1 MISLSLYD
9 LLWNLPVAVSPKN
22 KAERVPMNYTVQHI
36 AEITNAQVIGDG
48 NLVIRNIAYDSRI
61 IYSTKNTAFI
71 AINTHKNSGEK
82 FIESAID
89 RGINVIISE
98 HHYPDFE
105 NITWIIVENSVE
117 FLQKLA
123 KYHFENSHL
132 QSIGIT
138 GSNGKTI
145 LKEWLYQCLWNE
157 FPTVKSPKSFNSQ
170 IGLPLSLLQINS
182 THKLGIF
189 EVGISKPDEM
199 EKLENIFHPQIGLLT
214 HIGTAHAANFS
225 SEEELI
231 DEKIRLFKDSEVI
244 IYNGDNSS
252 VDQKIKKSYSGRKLI
267 SYGIKKENNVFIKS
281 NISRDENI
289 IVEYFG
295 EEISFPAHQRDE
307 ATLTNAMAL
316 ITVLKELNIE
326 NKKIVEKI
334 NLLKAVE
341 MRLESIEGVKGN
353 IIINDSFNLDLD
365 SLKTALQFL
374 KEYNKSKKSLVL
386 TDIVGVNVN
395 SQELYE
401 EVSELV
407 NEQHFDSVFL
417 IGDEISKFSEL
428 FKAKTYTFIDTK
440 ELIESK
446 HLTEIENQIV
456 LLKGARKFEI
466 EKLKDILELRKHDTV
481 LEVNLNAILHN
492 INYHK
497 SLLKPGTK
505 MMAMVKANAYGLG
518 SFEVSE
524 FLQHHHIDYLG
535 VAYADEGV
543 ELRKKGITTP
553 IIVMNP
559 EQHSYQTIIEYDLEP
574 EIYSFRVLELFYEA
588 VQKSGYD
595 KKYPIHIKLE
605 TGMHRLGFKDFEL
618 DQLSET
624 LSEKN
629 LKVQSMFS
637 HLSSS
642 DMPEERAFT
651 LKQFE
656 VFEKNSS
663 YLIEKLGYT
672 PIRHI
677 LNSSGITS
685 YSEHQYDMVRIGIGM
700 LGESSDHEIQKQ
712 LQSVVSFKTV
722 ISQISMVEGGESVGY
737 SRRYKADHLTRIA
750 TVPVGYADGIPRL
763 IGNQVGSLGVNKTL
777 APIVGNICMDM
788 MMINVDNIPN
798 VKEGDTVTV
807 FNAKPSLKEF
817 AGYCKTITYEVLT
830 SISPRVK
837 RIYIK
842 D

>member
-1 MISLSLYD
+1 
-9 LLWNLPVAVSPKN
+9 
-22 KAERVPMNYTVQHI
+22 MNYTVQQI
-36 AEITNAQVIGDG
+36 AKITNAEVIGDK
-48 NLVIRNIAYDSRI
+48 NLVVKNIAYDSRI
-61 IYSTKNTAFI
+61 IYSIKNTAFI

-82 FIESAID
+82 FIETAID
-89 RGINVIISE
+89 RGINIIISE
-98 HHYPDFE
+98 HQYPQFE
-105 NITWIIVENSVE
+105 DITWIIVKNSVD
-117 FLQKLA
+117 FLQQLA

-132 QSIGIT
+132 RSIGIT

-170 IGLPLSLLQINS
+170 IGLPLSLLQINDS
-182 THKLGIF
+182 HELGIF
-189 EVGISKPDEM
+189 EVGISHPNEM

-214 HIGTAHAANFS
+214 HIGNAHAANFS

-231 DEKIRLFKDSEVI
+231 NEKIKLFKDSEII
-244 IYNGDNSS
+244 IYNGDHSL
-252 VDQKIKKSYSGRKLI
+252 VDQKIKKLYADKKLI
-267 SYGIKKENNVFIKS
+267 SYGFKKENQVFIKK
-281 NISRDENI
+281 NTKDENI
-289 IVEYFG
+289 IVDYFG

-307 ATLTNAMAL
+307 STLTNATAL
-316 ITVLKELNIE
+316 IAVLKVLQVE

-341 MRLESIEGVKGN
+341 MRLEAIEGIKGN
-353 IIINDSFNLDLD
+353 IVINDSFNLDLD

-374 KEYNKSKKSLVL
+374 KEYNKPKKSLVL
-386 TDIVGVNVN
+386 TDIVGVNTN

-407 NEQHFDSVFL
+407 NEQNFDSVFL
-417 IGDEISKFSEL
+417 VGDEISKFSEL
-428 FKAKTYTFIDTK
+428 FKSKTYTFIDTK

-446 HLTEIENQIV
+446 YLSEIENQII

-481 LEVNLNAILHN
+481 LEINLNAILHN

-497 SLLKPGTK
+497 SLLKPTTK

-518 SFEVSE
+518 SYEISE

-535 VAYADEGV
+535 VAFADEGV

-559 EQHSYQTIIEYDLEP
+559 EQHSYQTIIEYNLEP

-624 LSEKN
+624 LSDKN
-629 LKVQSMFS
+629 LKVQSLFS

-642 DMPEERAFT
+642 DMPEEREFT
-651 LKQFE
+651 MNQFK
-656 VFEKNSS
+656 VFDKNSS
-663 YLIEKLGYT
+663 YLIEKIGYA
-672 PIRHI
+672 PLRHI

-685 YSEHQYDMVRIGIGM
+685 YTDHQYDMVRIGIGM
-700 LGESSDHEIQKQ
+700 LGESPDAEIQKQ

-722 ISQISMVEGGESVGY
+722 ISQISMVEDGESVGY
-737 SRRYKADHLTRIA
+737 SRRFKADHLTKIA
-750 TVPVGYADGIPRL
+750 TIPVGYADGIPRL
-763 IGNQVGSLGVNKTL
+763 IGNQVGSLGVNKILT
-777 APIVGNICMDM
+777 PIVGNICMDM
-788 MMINVDNIPN
+788 MMINVENVPN
-798 VKEGDTVTV
+798 VKEGDMVTV

>member
-1 MISLSLYD
+1 
-9 LLWNLPVAVSPKN
+9 
-22 KAERVPMNYTVQHI
+22 MNYTVQHI
-36 AEITNAQVIGDG
+36 AEITNAQIIGDG
-48 NLVIRNIAYDSRI
+48 NLLIKNIAYDSRI

-89 RGINVIISE
+89 RGISVIISE
-98 HHYPDFE
+98 HHYPEFE

-182 THKLGIF
+182 SYQLGIF
-189 EVGISKPDEM
+189 EVGISKPHEM

-231 DEKIRLFKDSEVI
+231 DEKIRLFKNSGVI
-244 IYNGDNSS
+244 IYNGDHSL
-252 VDQKIKKSYSGRKLI
+252 VDQKIKKSYSDKKLI
-267 SYGIKKENNVFIKS
+267 SYGFKKENQVFINS
-281 NISRDENI
+281 NISKDENI
-289 IVEYFG
+289 IVQYFD
-295 EEISFPAHQRDE
+295 EEISFPVYQRDE

-341 MRLESIEGVKGN
+341 MRLEAIEGIKGN
-353 IIINDSFNLDLD
+353 IVINDSFNLDLD

-374 KEYNKSKKSLVL
+374 NEYNKSKKSLVL
-386 TDIVGVNVN
+386 TDIVGVNSN
-395 SQELYE
+395 AKELYE

-446 HLTEIENQIV
+446 YLTEIENQII

-466 EKLKDILELRKHDTV
+466 ERLKDILELRKHDTV

-497 SLLKPGTK
+497 SLLKSGTK

-518 SFEVSE
+518 SYEVSE

-535 VAYADEGV
+535 VAYVDEGV

-559 EQHSYQTIIEYDLEP
+559 EQHSYQTIIEYNLEP
-574 EIYSFRVLELFYEA
+574 EIYSFRVLDLFYEA
-588 VQKSGYD
+588 VQRSGYD

-624 LSEKN
+624 LSQKN
-629 LKVQSMFS
+629 VKVQSMFS

-642 DMPEERAFT
+642 DMPEEKEFT
-651 LKQFE
+651 LKQLE

-677 LNSSGITS
+677 LNSAGITS
-685 YSEHQYDMVRIGIGM
+685 YKEHQYDMVRIGIGM
-700 LGESSDHEIQKQ
+700 LGESADPEIQKQ
-712 LQSVVSFKTV
+712 LRSVVSFKTV
-722 ISQISMVEGGESVGY
+722 ISQISTVENGESVGY
-737 SRRYKADHLTRIA
+737 SRRYKADHATRIA
-750 TVPVGYADGIPRL
+750 TIPVGYADGIPRL
-763 IGNQVGSLGVNKTL
+763 IGNQVGNVGINKTL

-788 MMINVDNIPN
+788 MMINVDHIPN

-807 FNAKPSLKEF
+807 FNAQPSLKEF

>member
-1 MISLSLYD
+1 
-9 LLWNLPVAVSPKN
+9 
-22 KAERVPMNYTVQHI
+22 MNYTVQHI
-36 AEITNAQVIGDG
+36 AEITNAQIIGDG
-48 NLVIRNIAYDSRI
+48 NLMIKNIAYDSRI

-98 HHYPDFE
+98 HHHPDFE
-105 NITWIIVENSVE
+105 NITWIIVKNSVE

-182 THKLGIF
+182 SYKLGIF
-189 EVGISKPDEM
+189 EVGISKPHEM
-199 EKLENIFHPQIGLLT
+199 EKLEDMFHPQIGLLT

-225 SEEELI
+225 SEEQLI
-231 DEKIRLFKDSEVI
+231 DEKISLFKNSEVI
-244 IYNGDNSS
+244 IYNGDNSL
-252 VDQKIKKSYSGRKLI
+252 VEQKIKKSYSDKKLI
-267 SYGIKKENNVFIKS
+267 SYGFKKENQVFIKS
-281 NISRDENI
+281 NISKDDNI
-289 IVEYFG
+289 IVDYFD

-316 ITVLKELNIE
+316 ITVLKELNVE

-341 MRLESIEGVKGN
+341 MRLEAIEGIKGN
-353 IIINDSFNLDLD
+353 IVINDSFNLDLD

-374 KEYNKSKKSLVL
+374 NEYNKSKKSLVL
-386 TDIVGVNVN
+386 TDIVGVSTNTK
-395 SQELYE
+395 ELYE

-417 IGDEISKFSEL
+417 IGDEISNFSEL

-446 HLTEIENQIV
+446 HLTEIENQII

-466 EKLKDILELRKHDTV
+466 ERLKDILELRKHDTV

-518 SFEVSE
+518 SYEVSE

-535 VAYADEGV
+535 VAYVDEGV

-559 EQHSYQTIIEYDLEP
+559 EQHSYQTIIEYNLEP

-624 LSEKN
+624 LSQKN

-642 DMPEERAFT
+642 DMPEEKEFT
-651 LKQFE
+651 LRQLE
-656 VFEKNSS
+656 VFQKNSS

-672 PIRHI
+672 PLRHI
-677 LNSSGITS
+677 LNSAGITS
-685 YSEHQYDMVRIGIGM
+685 YKDHQHDMVRIGIGM
-700 LGESSDHEIQKQ
+700 LGESADPEIQKQ

-722 ISQISMVEGGESVGY
+722 ISQISTVENGESVGY
-737 SRRYKADHLTRIA
+737 SRRYKADHPTRIA
-750 TVPVGYADGIPRL
+750 TIPVGYADGIPRL
-763 IGNQVGSLGVNKTL
+763 IGNQVGNVGVNKTL

>member
-1 MISLSLYD
+1 
-9 LLWNLPVAVSPKN
+9 
-22 KAERVPMNYTVQHI
+22 MNYTVQHI
-36 AEITNAQVIGDG
+36 AEITNAQIIGDG
-48 NLVIRNIAYDSRI
+48 NLMIKNIAYDSRI

-71 AINTHKNSGEK
+71 AINTPKNSGEK

-98 HHYPDFE
+98 HHYQEFE
-105 NITWIIVENSVE
+105 NITWLIVENSVE

-182 THKLGIF
+182 SHQLGIF
-189 EVGISKPDEM
+189 EVGISKPHEM
-199 EKLENIFHPQIGLLT
+199 EKLEDMFHPQIGLLT

-225 SEEELI
+225 SEEQLI
-231 DEKIRLFKDSEVI
+231 DEKICLFKNSEVI
-244 IYNGDNSS
+244 IYNGDNSL
-252 VDQKIKKSYSGRKLI
+252 VEQKIKKSYSDKKLI
-267 SYGIKKENNVFIKS
+267 SYGFKKDNQVFIKN
-281 NISRDENI
+281 NISKDDNI

-341 MRLESIEGVKGN
+341 MRLEAIEGIKGN
-353 IIINDSFNLDLD
+353 IVINDSFNLDLD

-374 KEYNKSKKSLVL
+374 NEYNKSKKSLVL
-386 TDIVGVNVN
+386 TDIVGVNSN
-395 SQELYE
+395 AKELYE

-446 HLTEIENQIV
+446 YLTEIENQII

-466 EKLKDILELRKHDTV
+466 ERLKDILELRKHDTV

-497 SLLKPGTK
+497 SLLNPETK

-518 SFEVSE
+518 SYEVSE

-535 VAYADEGV
+535 VAYVDEGV

-559 EQHSYQTIIEYDLEP
+559 EQHSYQTIIEYNLEP

-624 LSEKN
+624 LSQKN

-642 DMPEERAFT
+642 DMPEEKEFT
-651 LKQFE
+651 LKQLE

-663 YLIEKLGYT
+663 YLIEKLEYT
-672 PIRHI
+672 PLRHI

-685 YSEHQYDMVRIGIGM
+685 YTNYQFDMVRIGIGM
-700 LGESSDHEIQKQ
+700 LGESPDNEIQKQ

-722 ISQISMVEGGESVGY
+722 ISQISMVENGESVGY
-737 SRRYKADHLTRIA
+737 SRRYKADHPTRIA
-750 TVPVGYADGIPRL
+750 TIPVGYADGIPRL
-763 IGNQVGSLGVNKTL
+763 IGNQVGNVGVNKTL

>member
-1 MISLSLYD
+1 
-9 LLWNLPVAVSPKN
+9 
-22 KAERVPMNYTVQHI
+22 MNYTIQHI

-48 NLVIRNIAYDSRI
+48 NILIKNIAYDSRI

-98 HHYPDFE
+98 HHYPEFE

-182 THKLGIF
+182 SYQLGIF
-189 EVGISKPDEM
+189 EVGISKPHEM

-231 DEKIRLFKDSEVI
+231 DEKIRLFKNSEVI
-244 IYNGDNSS
+244 IYNGDNSL
-252 VDQKIKKSYSGRKLI
+252 VDQKIKNSYSDKKLI
-267 SYGIKKENNVFIKS
+267 SYGFKKENNVFINS
-281 NISRDENI
+281 NISKDENI

-295 EEISFPAHQRDE
+295 EEISFPVHQRDE
-307 ATLTNAMAL
+307 STLTNAMAL
-316 ITVLKELNIE
+316 ITVLKELNVE

-341 MRLESIEGVKGN
+341 MRLEAIEGIKGN
-353 IIINDSFNLDLD
+353 IVINDSFNLDLD

-374 KEYNKSKKSLVL
+374 NEYNKSKKSLVL
-386 TDIVGVNVN
+386 TDIVGVNSN
-395 SQELYE
+395 AKELYE

-417 IGDEISKFSEL
+417 IGDEISNFSEL

-446 HLTEIENQIV
+446 YLTELENQII

-466 EKLKDILELRKHDTV
+466 ERLKDILELRKHDTV

-497 SLLKPGTK
+497 SLLRPGTK

-518 SFEVSE
+518 SYEVSE

-535 VAYADEGV
+535 VAYVDEGV

-559 EQHSYQTIIEYDLEP
+559 EQHSYQTIIEYNLEP

-624 LSEKN
+624 LSQKN
-629 LKVQSMFS
+629 VKIQSMFS

-642 DMPEERAFT
+642 DMPEEKEFT
-651 LKQFE
+651 LKQLE
-656 VFEKNSS
+656 IFEKNSS

-677 LNSSGITS
+677 LNSAGITS
-685 YSEHQYDMVRIGIGM
+685 YKDHQHDMVRIGIGM
-700 LGESSDHEIQKQ
+700 LGESADPEIQKQ
-712 LQSVVSFKTV
+712 LRSVVSFKTV
-722 ISQISMVEGGESVGY
+722 ISQISTVENGESVGY
-737 SRRYKADHLTRIA
+737 SRRYKADHPTRIA
-750 TVPVGYADGIPRL
+750 TIPVGYADGIPRL
-763 IGNQVGSLGVNKTL
+763 IGNQVGNVGVNKTL

>member
-1 MISLSLYD
+1 
-9 LLWNLPVAVSPKN
+9 
-22 KAERVPMNYTVQHI
+22 MNYTINQI
-36 AEITNAQVIGDG
+36 ADITNAKIIGKE
-48 NLVIRNIAYDSRI
+48 NLIIKNIAFDSRI

-71 AINTHKNSGEK
+71 AINTSKNSGEK

-98 HHYPDFE
+98 HHYSQFE

-123 KYHFENSHL
+123 KYHFKNSHIK
-132 QSIGIT
+132 SIGIT

-170 IGLPLSLLQINS
+170 IGLPLSLLQIND

-199 EKLENIFHPQIGLLT
+199 EKLENIFQPQIGLLT
-214 HIGTAHAANFS
+214 HIGTAHLANFK
-225 SEEELI
+225 SEEDLI
-231 DEKIRLFKDSEVI
+231 NEKVQLFKDSEVI
-244 IYNGDNSS
+244 IYNGDNPLVDKKLNDLYSS
-252 VDQKIKKSYSGRKLI
+252 KKLI
-267 SYGIKKENNVFIKS
+267 SYGLSDSNQVYFKN
-281 NISRDENI
+281 NISKDEKF
-289 IVEYFG
+289 VVHYFG
-295 EEISFPAHQRDE
+295 EEISFPVHQRDE
-307 ATLTNAMAL
+307 ATLTNVLAL
-316 ITVLKELNIE
+316 ITVLKELGIE
-326 NKKIVEKI
+326 NQNIIEKI
-334 NLLKAVE
+334 NALKAVE
-341 MRLESIEGVKGN
+341 MRLEAIEGQKNN
-353 IIINDSFNLDLD
+353 IVINDSFNLDLD

-374 KEYNKSKKSLVL
+374 NEYKKPKKSLVL
-386 TDIVGVNVN
+386 TDIVGVNSN
-395 SQELYE
+395 SKELYD

-407 NEQHFDSVFL
+407 NEQKFDSVFL
-417 IGDEISKFSEL
+417 IGDEISKFSDL
-428 FKAKTYTFIDTK
+428 FKAKTHTFINTQ
-440 ELIESK
+440 ELIDSK
-446 HLTEIENQIV
+446 HLTEIENQII

-466 EKLKDILELRKHDTV
+466 EKVKDLLELRKHDTV
-481 LEVNLNAILHN
+481 LEINLNALLHN

-497 SLLKPGTK
+497 SLLKPATK

-518 SFEVSE
+518 SYEISE

-535 VAYADEGV
+535 VAFVDEGV
-543 ELRKKGITTP
+543 ELRKKGITIP
-553 IIVMNP
+553 IVVMNP
-559 EQHSYQTIIEYDLEP
+559 EQHSYDTVIQYNLEP

-588 VQKSGYD
+588 IQKSGYD
-595 KKYPIHIKLE
+595 KNYPIHIKLE

-618 DQLSET
+618 DQLSQI
-624 LSEKN
+624 LNKAN
-629 LKVQSMFS
+629 LKVQSIFS

-642 DMPEERAFT
+642 DLPTEKEFT
-651 LKQFE
+651 LRQLE
-656 VFEKNSS
+656 TFEKNSS

-685 YSEHQYDMVRIGIGM
+685 YTNHQYDMVRIGIGM
-700 LGESSDHEIQKQ
+700 LGESPNSEIQKQ

-722 ISQISMVEGGESVGY
+722 ISQISLVENGESVGY
-737 SRRYKADHLTRIA
+737 SRRFKPNQATKIA
-750 TVPVGYADGIPRL
+750 TIPVGYADGIPRL
-763 IGNQVGSLGVNKTL
+763 IGNQIGNVGVNKTL
-777 APIVGNICMDM
+777 APIVGSICMDM
-788 MMINVDNIPN
+788 MMINVDHITN

-817 AGYCKTITYEVLT
+817 AEYCKTITYEVLT

-837 RIYIK
+837 RIYVK

>member
-1 MISLSLYD
+1 
-9 LLWNLPVAVSPKN
+9 
-22 KAERVPMNYTVQHI
+22 MNYTTNHI
-36 AEITNAQVIGDG
+36 AEITNAKIIGDK
-48 NLVIRNIAYDSRI
+48 NILIRNIAFDSRI

-71 AINTHKNSGEK
+71 AINTPKNSGEK

-98 HHYPDFE
+98 HHHPQFE

-123 KYHFENSHL
+123 RFHFENAHL
-132 QSIGIT
+132 KSVGIT

-170 IGLPLSLLQINS
+170 IGLPLSLLQINNS
-182 THKLGIF
+182 HQLGIF
-189 EVGISKPDEM
+189 EVGISKPNEM

-214 HIGTAHAANFS
+214 HIGTAHLANFQ

-231 DEKIRLFKDSEVI
+231 DEKIKLFKHSETV
-244 IYNGDNSS
+244 IYNGDNSL
-252 VDQKIKKSYSGRKLI
+252 VDKKIKELYSGKKLI
-267 SYGIKKENNVFIKS
+267 SYGFKEYNQVYFKNNILKNEEVT
-281 NISRDENI
+281 
-289 IVEYFG
+289 VHYFD
-295 EEISFPAHQRDE
+295 EEISFPVHQRDE
-307 ATLTNAMAL
+307 ATLTNALAL
-316 ITVLKELNIE
+316 VTVLKELGIE
-326 NKKIVEKI
+326 NEKIVEKI
-334 NLLKAVE
+334 NALKAVE
-341 MRLESIEGVKGN
+341 MRLEAIEGIKNN
-353 IIINDSFNLDLD
+353 IVINDSFNLDLD

-374 KEYNKSKKSLVL
+374 NEYNKPKKSLVL
-386 TDIVGVNVN
+386 TDIVGVNSN
-395 SQELYE
+395 SKELYE

-407 NEQHFDSVFL
+407 NEQKFDSVFL

-428 FKAKTYTFIDTK
+428 FKAKTFTFINTH
-440 ELIESK
+440 ELVESK
-446 HLTEIENQIV
+446 HLTEIENQII

-466 EKLKDILELRKHDTV
+466 ERLKDLLELRKHDTV
-481 LEVNLNAILHN
+481 LEINLNAILHN

-497 SLLKPGTK
+497 SLLKPSTK
-505 MMAMVKANAYGLG
+505 MMAMVKANSYGLG
-518 SFEVSE
+518 SYEISE

-535 VAYADEGV
+535 VAFVDEGV
-543 ELRKKGITTP
+543 ELRKKGITVP
-553 IIVMNP
+553 IVVMNP
-559 EQHSYQTIIEYDLEP
+559 EQHSYETVIAYNLEP

-605 TGMHRLGFKDFEL
+605 TGMHRLGFKGNEL

-624 LSEKN
+624 LNSMN
-629 LKVQSMFS
+629 VKVQSIFS

-642 DMPEERAFT
+642 DLPDEKEFT
-651 LKQFE
+651 FHQLE
-656 VFEKNSS
+656 TFEKNSS

-677 LNSSGITS
+677 LNSSGITN
-685 YSEHQYDMVRIGIGM
+685 YTNHQYDMVRIGIGM
-700 LGESSDHEIQKQ
+700 LGESPNSEIQKQ
-712 LQSVVSFKTV
+712 LRSVVSFKTV
-722 ISQISMVEGGESVGY
+722 ISQISTVENGESVGY
-737 SRRYKADHLTRIA
+737 SRRFKTDHQTKIA
-750 TVPVGYADGIPRL
+750 TIPVGYADGIPRL
-763 IGNQVGSLGVNKTL
+763 IGNQVGNVGIHKTL
-777 APIVGNICMDM
+777 APIVGSICMDM
-788 MMINVDNIPN
+788 MMINVDHIPN

-817 AGYCKTITYEVLT
+817 ADYCKTITYEVLT

>member
-1 MISLSLYD
+1 
-9 LLWNLPVAVSPKN
+9 
-22 KAERVPMNYTVQHI
+22 MNYTVQHI
-36 AEITNAQVIGDG
+36 AEITNAQIIGDG
-48 NLVIRNIAYDSRI
+48 NIWIKNIAFDSRI
-61 IYSTKNTAFI
+61 IYSIKNTAFI
-71 AINTHKNSGEK
+71 AINTSKNSGEK
-82 FIESAID
+82 FIESAMD
-89 RGINVIISE
+89 RGISVIISE
-98 HHYPDFE
+98 HHYPEFE
-105 NITWIIVENSVE
+105 NITWIIVENSVA

-123 KYHFENSHL
+123 KYHFEHSHL
-132 QSIGIT
+132 RSIGIT

-182 THKLGIF
+182 SHQLGIF
-189 EVGISKPDEM
+189 EVGISKPHEM

-231 DEKIRLFKDSEVI
+231 DEKIRLFKNSEVI
-244 IYNGDNSS
+244 IYNGDNSV
-252 VDQKIKKSYSGRKLI
+252 VDEKIKRSYSDKKLI
-267 SYGIKKENNVFIKS
+267 SYGFKKENQVFINN
-281 NISRDENI
+281 NISKDENI

-295 EEISFPAHQRDE
+295 EEISFPVHQRDE

-341 MRLESIEGVKGN
+341 MRLEAIEGIKGN

-374 KEYNKSKKSLVL
+374 NEYNKTKKSLVL
-386 TDIVGVNVN
+386 TDIVGVNSN
-395 SQELYE
+395 AKELYE

-417 IGDEISKFSEL
+417 IGEEISNFSEL

-440 ELIESK
+440 ELIDSK
-446 HLTEIENQIV
+446 HLTELENQII

-497 SLLKPGTK
+497 SLLKPVTK

-518 SFEVSE
+518 SYEVSE

-535 VAYADEGV
+535 VAYVDEGV

-559 EQHSYQTIIEYDLEP
+559 EQHSYQTIIEYNLEP

-624 LSEKN
+624 LSLKN
-629 LKVQSMFS
+629 VRVQSLFS

-642 DMPEERAFT
+642 DMPEEKEFT
-651 LKQFE
+651 LKQLE
-656 VFEKNSS
+656 VFEKNSG
-663 YLIEKLGYT
+663 YLIEKLGYA

-677 LNSSGITS
+677 LNSAGITN
-685 YSEHQYDMVRIGIGM
+685 YKDHQHDMVRIGIGM
-700 LGESSDHEIQKQ
+700 LGESADPEIQKQ
-712 LQSVVSFKTV
+712 LRSVVSFKTV
-722 ISQISMVEGGESVGY
+722 ISQISTVENGESVGY
-737 SRRYKADHLTRIA
+737 SRRYKADHPTRIA
-750 TVPVGYADGIPRL
+750 TIPVGYADGIPRL
-763 IGNQVGSLGVNKTL
+763 IGNQIGSVGVHKIL

-788 MMINVDNIPN
+788 MMINVDHIPN
-798 VKEGDTVTV
+798 VKEGDMVTV

>member
-1 MISLSLYD
+1 
-9 LLWNLPVAVSPKN
+9 
-22 KAERVPMNYTVQHI
+22 MNYTVQHI

-48 NLVIRNIAYDSRI
+48 NLMIRNIAYDSRI

-89 RGINVIISE
+89 RGIGVIISE
-98 HHYPDFE
+98 HYDPE
-105 NITWIIVENSVE
+105 YNNVTWIIVENSVD

-123 KYHFENSHL
+123 RYHFENSHI

-182 THKLGIF
+182 NHKLGIF

-199 EKLENIFHPQIGLLT
+199 EKLEHIFHPQIGLLT

-225 SEEELI
+225 SEEQLI

-267 SYGIKKENNVFIKS
+267 SYGFKKENNVFIKN

-334 NLLKAVE
+334 NLLKAIE
-341 MRLESIEGVKGN
+341 MRLESIEGIKGN

-407 NEQHFDSVFL
+407 NEQRFDSVFL

-446 HLTEIENQIV
+446 HLTEIENQII

-497 SLLKPGTK
+497 SLLKTGTK

-535 VAYADEGV
+535 VAYVDEGV

-624 LSEKN
+624 LSGKN

-656 VFEKNSS
+656 VFERNSS

-685 YSEHQYDMVRIGIGM
+685 YSDHQYDMVRIGIGM
-700 LGESSDHEIQKQ
+700 LGESSDNEIQKQ

>member
-1 MISLSLYD
+1 
-9 LLWNLPVAVSPKN
+9 
-22 KAERVPMNYTVQHI
+22 MNYTTNHI
-36 AEITNAQVIGDG
+36 AEITNAKIIGDK
-48 NLVIRNIAYDSRI
+48 NIIIRNIAFDSRI

-71 AINTHKNSGEK
+71 AINTPKNSGEK

-98 HHYPDFE
+98 HHHPQFE

-123 KYHFENSHL
+123 KFHFENAHL
-132 QSIGIT
+132 KSIGIT

-170 IGLPLSLLQINS
+170 IGLPLSLLQINNS
-182 THKLGIF
+182 HQLGIF

-199 EKLENIFHPQIGLLT
+199 EKLENIFHPQIGLLA
-214 HIGTAHAANFS
+214 HIGTAHLANFQ

-231 DEKIRLFKDSEVI
+231 DEKIKLFKHSDTV
-244 IYNGDNSS
+244 IYNGDNSL
-252 VDQKIKKSYSGRKLI
+252 VDKKIKALYSGKKLI
-267 SYGIKKENNVFIKS
+267 PYGFKEDNEVYFKN
-281 NISRDENI
+281 NISKNEE
-289 IVEYFG
+289 VTVHYFD
-295 EEISFPAHQRDE
+295 EEISFPVHQRDE
-307 ATLTNAMAL
+307 ATLTNALAL
-316 ITVLKELNIE
+316 VTVLKELGIE
-326 NKKIVEKI
+326 NEKIVEKI
-334 NLLKAVE
+334 NALKAVE
-341 MRLESIEGVKGN
+341 MRLEAIEGIKNN

-374 KEYNKSKKSLVL
+374 NEYNKPKKSLVL
-386 TDIVGVNVN
+386 TDIVGVNSN
-395 SQELYE
+395 SKELYE

-407 NEQHFDSVFL
+407 NEQKFDSVFL

-428 FKAKTYTFIDTK
+428 FNAKTFTFINTQ

-446 HLTEIENQIV
+446 YLTEIENQII

-466 EKLKDILELRKHDTV
+466 ERLKDLLELRKHDTV
-481 LEVNLNAILHN
+481 LEINLNAILHN

-497 SLLKPGTK
+497 SLLKPSTK
-505 MMAMVKANAYGLG
+505 MMAMVKANSYGLG
-518 SFEVSE
+518 SYEISE

-535 VAYADEGV
+535 VAFVDEGV
-543 ELRKKGITTP
+543 ELRKKGITVP
-553 IIVMNP
+553 IVVMNP
-559 EQHSYQTIIEYDLEP
+559 EQHSYETVIAYNLEP

-605 TGMHRLGFKDFEL
+605 TGMHRLGFKGNEL

-624 LSEKN
+624 LNSMN
-629 LKVQSMFS
+629 VKVQSIFS

-642 DMPEERAFT
+642 DLPDE
-651 LKQFE
+651 KQFTFYQLE
-656 VFEKNSS
+656 TFEKNST

-677 LNSSGITS
+677 LNSSGITN
-685 YSEHQYDMVRIGIGM
+685 YTNHQYDMVRIGIGM
-700 LGESSDHEIQKQ
+700 LGESPNSEIQKQ
-712 LQSVVSFKTV
+712 LRSVVSFKTV
-722 ISQISMVEGGESVGY
+722 ISQISLVENGESVGY
-737 SRRYKADHLTRIA
+737 SRRFKTDHQTKIA
-750 TVPVGYADGIPRL
+750 TIPVGYADGIPRL
-763 IGNQVGSLGVNKTL
+763 IGNQVGNVGIHKTL
-777 APIVGNICMDM
+777 APIVGSICMDM
-788 MMINVDNIPN
+788 MMINVDHIPN

-817 AGYCKTITYEVLT
+817 ADYCKTITYEVLT

>member
-1 MISLSLYD
+1 
-9 LLWNLPVAVSPKN
+9 
-22 KAERVPMNYTVQHI
+22 MNYTVQHI
-36 AEITNAQVIGDG
+36 AEITSSQVIGDG
-48 NLVIRNIAYDSRI
+48 SLLIKNIAYDSRI
-61 IYSTKNTAFI
+61 IYSIKNSAFI

-82 FIESAID
+82 FIESAMD

-98 HHYPDFE
+98 HYYPEFD

-182 THKLGIF
+182 SHQLGIF
-189 EVGISKPDEM
+189 EVGISKPHEM

-231 DEKIRLFKDSEVI
+231 NEKIILFKNSEVI
-244 IYNGDNSS
+244 IYNGDNFL
-252 VDQKIKKSYSGRKLI
+252 VDQKIKKSYSDKKLI
-267 SYGIKKENNVFIKS
+267 SYGFKKENQVFIKN
-281 NISRDENI
+281 NISKDENI
-289 IVEYFG
+289 IVEYLG
-295 EEISFPAHQRDE
+295 EEISFPVHQRDE

-316 ITVLKELNIE
+316 ISVLKELNIE

-341 MRLESIEGVKGN
+341 MRLEAIEGVKGN
-353 IIINDSFNLDLD
+353 IVINDSFNLDLD

-374 KEYNKSKKSLVL
+374 NEYNKSKKSLVL
-386 TDIVGVNVN
+386 TDIVGVNSN
-395 SQELYE
+395 AKELYE

-407 NEQHFDSVFL
+407 NEQNFDSVFL
-417 IGDEISKFSEL
+417 IGDEISNFSEL
-428 FKAKTYTFIDTK
+428 FKTKTYTFIDTK

-446 HLTEIENQIV
+446 HLTEIENQII

-559 EQHSYQTIIEYDLEP
+559 EQHSYQTIIEYNLEP

-624 LSEKN
+624 LSQKN
-629 LKVQSMFS
+629 VRVQSMFS

-642 DMPEERAFT
+642 DMPEEKEFT
-651 LKQFE
+651 LKQLE
-656 VFEKNSS
+656 IFEKNSG

-677 LNSSGITS
+677 LNSAGITS
-685 YSEHQYDMVRIGIGM
+685 YKDHQHDMVRIGIGM
-700 LGESSDHEIQKQ
+700 LGESADPEIQKQ
-712 LQSVVSFKTV
+712 LRSVVSFKTV
-722 ISQISMVEGGESVGY
+722 ISQISTVENGESVGY
-737 SRRYKADHLTRIA
+737 SRRYKADHPTRIA
-750 TVPVGYADGIPRL
+750 TIPVGYADGIPRL
-763 IGNQVGSLGVNKTL
+763 IGNQVGNVGVNKTL

-788 MMINVDNIPN
+788 MMINVDHIPN

>member
-1 MISLSLYD
+1 
-9 LLWNLPVAVSPKN
+9 
-22 KAERVPMNYTVQHI
+22 MNYTVQQI
-36 AEITNAQVIGDG
+36 AKITNAEVIGDK
-48 NLVIRNIAYDSRI
+48 NLVVKNIAYDSRI
-61 IYSTKNTAFI
+61 IYSIKNTAFI

-82 FIESAID
+82 FIEAAID

-98 HHYPDFE
+98 HQYPQFD
-105 NITWIIVENSVE
+105 NITWIIVKNSVD
-117 FLQKLA
+117 FLQQLA

-132 QSIGIT
+132 RSIGIT

-145 LKEWLYQCLWNE
+145 VKEWLYQCLWNE

-170 IGLPLSLLQINS
+170 IGLPLSLLQINDS
-182 THKLGIF
+182 HQLGIF
-189 EVGISKPDEM
+189 EVGISHPNEM

-214 HIGTAHAANFS
+214 HIGNAHAANFS

-231 DEKIRLFKDSEVI
+231 DEKIKLFKDSEVI
-244 IYNGDNSS
+244 IYNGDHSL
-252 VDQKIKKSYSGRKLI
+252 VDQKIKNVYADKKLI
-267 SYGIKKENNVFIKS
+267 SYGFKKENQVFIKK
-281 NISRDENI
+281 NTKDENI
-289 IVEYFG
+289 IVDYFG

-307 ATLTNAMAL
+307 STLTNATAL
-316 ITVLKELNIE
+316 IAVLKVLEVE

-341 MRLESIEGVKGN
+341 MRLEAIEGIKGN
-353 IIINDSFNLDLD
+353 IVINDSFNLDLD

-374 KEYNKSKKSLVL
+374 KEYNKPKKSLVL
-386 TDIVGVNVN
+386 TDIVGVNTN

-417 IGDEISKFSEL
+417 IGDEISKFSDL
-428 FKAKTYTFIDTK
+428 FKSKTYTFIDTK

-446 HLTEIENQIV
+446 HLSEIENQII

-481 LEVNLNAILHN
+481 LEINLNAILHN

-497 SLLKPGTK
+497 SLLKPTTK

-518 SFEVSE
+518 SYEISE

-535 VAYADEGV
+535 VAFADEGV

-559 EQHSYQTIIEYDLEP
+559 EQHSYQTIIEYNLEP

-642 DMPEERAFT
+642 DMPEEREFT
-651 LKQFE
+651 MNQFK
-656 VFEKNSS
+656 VFDKNSN
-663 YLIEKLGYT
+663 YLIEKLGYA
-672 PIRHI
+672 PLRHI

-685 YSEHQYDMVRIGIGM
+685 YADHQYDMVRIGIGM
-700 LGESSDHEIQKQ
+700 LGESPDSEIQKQ

-722 ISQISMVEGGESVGY
+722 ISQISMVENGESVGY
-737 SRRYKADHLTRIA
+737 SRRFKADHLTKIA
-750 TVPVGYADGIPRL
+750 TIPVGYADGIPRL

-788 MMINVDNIPN
+788 MMINVENVPN
-798 VKEGDTVTV
+798 VKEGDMVTV